1 MTGKG
6 VRVHVIFDVPDAEN
20 LDDAMARLGLV
31 EGPEGVSAI
40 SYTPPAGTKLF
51 SYTGIK
57 YDVIGGTSAA
67 EQMNRNTTHV
77 TDMKA

>member
-31 EGPEGVSAI
+31 EGPEGVSAVT
-40 SYTPPAGTKLF
+40 YTPPAGTKLVVY
-51 SYTGIK
+51 SGIK
-57 YDVIGGTSAA
+57 HDVIGSTSAA
-67 EQMNRNTTHV
+67 EQMQQSTTYV
-77 TDMKA
+77 PDTKA